1 MKHAVVALLVLASLL
16 SGGQKKRNVPPPQ
29 VEVVQ
34 AAAKRVEDRIE
45 LDGTIRNR
53 GEIPIEGLV
62 LHFELL
68 STGMKPV
75 SVKKG
80 PVDPVIDPGG
90 QSVFLFQM
98 RDEPRAV
105 RFRIRAVDRRKEDL
119 PVIAP
124 GPYVIQ

>member
-1 MKHAVVALLVLASLL
+1 MKHAVAALLVLASLL
-16 SGGQKKRNVPPPQ
+16 SGAQKRRNLPPLQ

-45 LDGTIRNR
+45 LDGTIRNS
-53 GEIPIEGLV
+53 GDLPIQGLI

-68 STGMKPV
+68 STGMKPI

-80 PVDPVIDPGG
+80 PVDPFIDPGG
-90 QSVFLFQM
+90 QSAFLFQM

-105 RFRIRAVDRRKEDL
+105 RFRIRAVDHRKEEL
-119 PVIAP
+119 VVIAP